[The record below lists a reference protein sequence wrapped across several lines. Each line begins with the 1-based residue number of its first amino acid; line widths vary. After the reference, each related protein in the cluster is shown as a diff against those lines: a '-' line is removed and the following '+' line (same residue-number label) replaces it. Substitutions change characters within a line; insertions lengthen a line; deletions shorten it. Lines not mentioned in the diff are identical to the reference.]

1 MSKILSIDPST
12 LSTQQVHGYLLSGV
26 GPRPIAFASTV
37 DANGNVNLSPFSYFN
52 VFSANPPI
60 LIFAPAKRGRDGSN
74 KHTYENI
81 KAVPEVVINMVNYA
95 MVEKMSLASTE
106 YEQGVNEFVKAGFK
120 ERASETVKPPRVL
133 ESPVS
138 FECTVDQVIELG
150 EEGGAGNLVISRIQ
164 RIHIDSDYLKDDQ
177 TLDTEKLDYVGRLGE
192 NWYVRAHGEAL
203 FEIPKPLK
211 TKGIGVDQLSPSIRN
226 SNILTA
232 NNLGRL
238 GNLEKQPSSDEITQ
252 ARQITRVKE
261 LFLEFEGQR
270 DLIKD
275 GLHRI
280 GKKYIE
286 KGKSEKAHA
295 VLRIVDEI

>member
-1 MSKILSIDPST
+1 MNKILSIDPSS
-12 LSTQQVHGYLLSGV
+12 LSTQKLHGYLLSGIA
-26 GPRPIAFASTV
+26 PRPIAFASTV
-37 DANGNVNLSPFSYFN
+37 DKNGKVNLSPFSYFN
-52 VFSANPPI
+52 VFSANPPV
-60 LIFAPAKRGRDGSN
+60 LIFAPARRGRDGTH

-81 KAVPEVVINMVNYA
+81 KEVPEVVINMVNYP

-106 YEQGVNEFVKAGFK
+106 YDKGINEFVKAGFK
-120 ERASETVKPPRVL
+120 ESPSEVVKPPRVL

-150 EEGGAGNLVISRIQ
+150 EEGGAGNLIISKIV
-164 RIHIDSDYLKDDQ
+164 RIHIDSDYMKDDQ
-177 TLDTEKLDYVGRLGE
+177 SLDTEKLDYVGRLGE
-192 NWYVRAHGEAL
+192 NWYVRAHGKSL
-203 FEIPKPLK
+203 FEIEKPVK

-226 SNILTA
+226 SNILSA

-238 GNLEKQPSSDEITQ
+238 GNLERQPTMEEIEE
-252 ARQITRVKE
+252 ARHIQKIKE

-286 KGKSEKAHA
+286 KGNASQGHA

>member
-1 MSKILSIDPST
+1 MSKILSIDPSSLT
-12 LSTQQVHGYLLSGV
+12 TQQVHGYLLSGV

-37 DANGNVNLSPFSYFN
+37 DIDGNVNLSPFSYFN

-60 LIFAPAKRGRDGSN
+60 LIFAPAKRGRDGTN
-74 KHTYENI
+74 KHTYDNVKE
-81 KAVPEVVINMVNYA
+81 VPEVVINMVNFA

-106 YEQGVNEFVKAGFK
+106 YEQGVNEFIKAGFR
-120 ERASETVKPPRVL
+120 ESPSETVRPPRVF

-138 FECTVDQVIELG
+138 FECVVDQVIELG
-150 EEGGAGNLVISRIQ
+150 EEGGAGNLIISRIQ
-164 RIHIDSDYLKDDQ
+164 RIHIDSDYMKDDQ

-192 NWYVRAHGEAL
+192 NWYVRAHGKAL
-203 FEIPKPLK
+203 FEIPKPVR
-211 TKGIGVDQLSPSIRN
+211 TTGIGVDQLSPSIRN

-238 GNLEKQPSSDEITQ
+238 GNLEQQPTEGEINE
-252 ARQITRVKE
+252 ARHILKVRE

-286 KGKSEKAHA
+286 KGKAHEGHA
-295 VLRIVDEI
+295 ILRIVDEI